1 MSGVA
6 GLRVLVV
13 EDEPIVAMCLEDM
26 LVELGCQVVGPAAT
40 LADGLARAQDTSLDL
55 AVLDINLGGATSY
68 PIAQLLSARAVP
80 IVFASGYG
88 RADAPD
94 SVQAELVSKP
104 YTRCDIESALAR
116 AMGGQG

>member
-1 MSGVA
+1 MSGMA

-26 LVELGCQVVGPAAT
+26 LVDLGCQVVGPAAT
-40 LADGLARAQDTSLDL
+40 LADGLVQAENAALDV
-55 AVLDINLGGATSY
+55 AVLDINLSNATSY
-68 PIAQLLSARAVP
+68 PIAQLLSDRAVP

-88 RADAPD
+88 RADAPE

-104 YTRCDIESALAR
+104 YTRCDIESALTR
-116 AMGGQG
+116 ALGG